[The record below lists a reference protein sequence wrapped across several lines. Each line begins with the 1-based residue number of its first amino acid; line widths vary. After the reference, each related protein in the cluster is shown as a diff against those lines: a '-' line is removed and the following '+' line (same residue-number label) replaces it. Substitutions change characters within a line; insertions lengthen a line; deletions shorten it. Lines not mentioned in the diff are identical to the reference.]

1 MRPRDP
7 SEALVIDANVV
18 LSAVLG
24 FRSRPLLELASTR
37 RALIISVQA
46 SLEVKHV
53 LSRLAPDEPALM
65 EIADEILGSIEVVA
79 EERYDDGLSTAEHW
93 LRNAVASRN
102 GSTSDAH
109 LLALAWTYD
118 ADIWSHDRDFA
129 GTGWPSWSSANLAT
143 ALSEEEAAASIR
155 PARP

>member
-65 EIADEILGSIEVVA
+65 EIADEILGSIDVVA
-79 EERYDDGLSTAEHW
+79 QERYENGLSTAEHW

-109 LLALAWTYD
+109 ILALAWTYD

-129 GTGWPSWSSANLAT
+129 GTGWPSWSTANLAA
-143 ALSEEEAAASIR
+143 ALADEAPASVAAPER
-155 PARP
+155 

>member
-1 MRPRDP
+1 M
-7 SEALVIDANVV
+7 
-18 LSAVLG
+18 
-24 FRSRPLLELASTR
+24 
-37 RALIISVQA
+37 QA

-65 EIADEILGSIEVVA
+65 EIADEILGSIDVVA
-79 EERYDDGLSTAEHW
+79 QERYGNGLSTAEHW

-109 LLALAWTYD
+109 ILALAWTYD

-129 GTGWPSWSSANLAT
+129 GTGWPSWSTANLAA
-143 ALSEEEAAASIR
+143 ALADEAPASVAAPER
-155 PARP
+155 